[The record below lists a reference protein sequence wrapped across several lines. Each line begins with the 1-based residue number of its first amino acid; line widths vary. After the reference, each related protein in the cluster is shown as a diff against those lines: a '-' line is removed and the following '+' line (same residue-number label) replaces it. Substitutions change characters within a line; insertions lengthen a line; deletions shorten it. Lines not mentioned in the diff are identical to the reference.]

1 MFVTCS
7 ECWYSTDGVKVKWL
21 MGMLMCVFQDRQ
33 FVELEVPYNGQ
44 PNRPSSTPPLS
55 PTPTLSF
62 HDKRLFRSCCGRR
75 KKYQHRTT
83 VTISDPEEEEMNDI
97 RLRRT
102 SSRRRPTD
110 HKYARFPPMV
120 MISTPLP
127 SDDPSDTPSPNL
139 SAELVRIS
147 TL

>member
-1 MFVTCS
+1 MLKP
-7 ECWYSTDGVKVKWL
+7 TDI
-21 MGMLMCVFQDRQ
+21 
-33 FVELEVPYNGQ
+33 
-44 PNRPSSTPPLS
+44 TPPIIRAQTMS
-55 PTPTLSF
+55 
-62 HDKRLFRSCCGRR
+62 K
-75 KKYQHRTT
+75 HRTT

-110 HKYARFPPMV
+110 HKYAQFPPMV

-139 SAELVRIS
+139 SSELVRIS